1 MSLKEDEFK
10 QKSLKLLAD
19 PCKLRDSKYIPKN
32 TDKLKDE
39 IESKFKCKINDNTYS
54 LIKKEME
61 IIITVELVVNDIIN
75 QVNSNQTP

>member
-1 MSLKEDEFK
+1 MNKEDEFK

-39 IESKFKCKINDNTYS
+39 IESKFKCKISDKSYNYI
-54 LIKKEME
+54 LQEIE
-61 IIITVELVVNDIIN
+61 IIVIVDSVLNDIIN
-75 QVNSNQTP
+75 QVSSNQNP